1 MPRLARTSPKKWGL
15 AKSDWADTPA
25 NWTLALDS
33 VPIHMRPSGVRE
45 SGAGHN
51 VAGGISDIAF
61 RAQLLIPEQRQLY
74 DYWVAKSS
82 HGGLPLRRD
91 VSPAHFPK
99 LLPFISLI
107 DVEAGTGRFKV
118 RLAGTRLR
126 DIYDR
131 ETTGLY
137 LDDIDW
143 GDKHDYWMASY
154 AHLVKDA
161 KPAQGTIRGPR
172 VQKEHMV
179 QYWLRLPLSVGGDG
193 VGLILCYDAFL
204 SAVEEEQQAVAG
216 NS

>member
-1 MPRLARTSPKKWGL
+1 
-15 AKSDWADTPA
+15 
-25 NWTLALDS
+25 
-33 VPIHMRPSGVRE
+33 
-45 SGAGHN
+45 

-74 DYWVAKSS
+74 DYWVAKSRD
-82 HGGLPLRRD
+82 GALPWRSD
-91 VSPAHFPK
+91 VSPVHFPK
-99 LLPFISLI
+99 LLPYISLI
-107 DVEAGTGRFKV
+107 EVERQSGRFKV

-137 LDDIDW
+137 LDEIDW

-154 AHLVKDA
+154 AHLVKDE

-172 VQKEHMV
+172 IQKEHLV
-179 QYWLRLPLSVGGDG
+179 QYWLRLPLSFGESG

-204 SAVEEEQQAVAG
+204 STVEEEQQAATG
-216 NS
+216 NP